1 MTSVKKGGTIKINP
15 PMIIAAALIVL
26 VLIVSVVTVVKSKSN
41 VIFSGVTAGG
51 IDLSG
56 MTIDQAEKALTE
68 KIISTADERIIIKAD
83 GDEFSATYRD
93 FGASYDIHKTAEDA
107 FAYGHDGFFSSIIP
121 VLKSVFGGETKIE
134 LSVII
139 NDRVF
144 DKTMAENTDYDK
156 SVEASFSLTDSSVE
170 VTNGVGAYTINPV
183 TAKKTLVAMMKNLDF
198 STLTFEKEN
207 IEPIPFDIDIIT
219 ENYSD
224 EPAAASYA
232 RDSLGEIYITPGR
245 EKVTVDVKE
254 ARDIIKNHTL
264 PGESYSIPA
273 HVELVGP
280 TERELTDALFRDKLS
295 SFSSSYSTSD
305 SNRSTNVALA
315 SKSIDNKV
323 LLPGESFSYNDTL
336 GKRTPEAGY
345 KMAGAYANGQ
355 SVQQYGGGI
364 CQVSS
369 TLYNAVLLANLK
381 INQRTCH
388 MFKVGYVPLGR
399 DATADYGT
407 VDFVFSNDTD
417 YPIKISSH
425 TTSSK
430 QVVCEIIGTKTENFT
445 VTLETTDVVAVPFST
460 KIVEDP
466 ELLEGTEKI
475 TERGSDGAKCSLYRI
490 VSVDGKEVSR
500 TFEASSYYM
509 PHNQVVTKGTKKA
522 EPAISD
528 AIESHADSDT
538 IGSPAVSEGIEPRAD
553 SEALPEAHN
562 ESHTEAGAIPHTNEN

>member
-1 MTSVKKGGTIKINP
+1 MASVKKGFKINAP
-15 PMIIAAALIVL
+15 IIIAAAVLAL
-26 VLIVSVVTVVKSKSN
+26 VLTVSSVTVVKSKSN
-41 VIFSGVTAGG
+41 VIFAGVTSGG
-51 IDLSG
+51 VDLSG
-56 MTIDQAEKALTE
+56 MTAEQAEEALTE
-68 KIISTADERIIIKAD
+68 KIIATADEKIKIKA
-83 GDEFSATYRD
+83 GNDEFSATYKD
-93 FGASYDIHKTAEDA
+93 FGASYDLKKTAEDA
-107 FAYGHDGFFSSIIP
+107 LSYGHDGFFSSIIP
-121 VLKSVFGGETKIE
+121 AMKSVFGGETKIE

-144 DKTMAENTDYDK
+144 DRTMAENTDYDK
-156 SVEASFSLTDSSVE
+156 SVEASFYLTDSSIE
-170 VTNGVGAYTINPV
+170 VTNGTGAYTINPV
-183 TAKKTLVAMMKNLDF
+183 TAKKTLVEMMKNLDF

-219 ENYSD
+219 ENYSE
-224 EPAAASYA
+224 EPVAASYA
-232 RDSLGEIYITPGR
+232 RDSLGEIYVTPGHER
-245 EKVTVDVKE
+245 VTVDVKK
-254 ARDIIKNHTL
+254 AREIIKSHNM

-273 HVELVGP
+273 SVETVGH
-280 TERELTDALFRDKLS
+280 TEDELTDALFRDKLS
-295 SFSSSYSTSD
+295 SYSTSYATSD

-315 SKSIDNKV
+315 SKSINNKI

-369 TLYNAVLLANLK
+369 TLYNSVLLANLK
-381 INQRTCH
+381 IDQRTCH

-445 VTLETTDVVAVPFST
+445 VTLETTDVVSVPFST
-460 KIVEDP
+460 KTVDDP

-475 TERGSDGAKCSLYRI
+475 TEHGSDGAKCSIYRI

-509 PHNQVVTKGTKKA
+509 PHNQVVAKGTKKA

-528 AIESHADSDT
+528 AVQEPSTDLNAVEPHADS
-538 IGSPAVSEGIEPRAD
+538 GAVNSPSD
-553 SEALPEAHN
+553 SEASGEPNTLAEAIH
-562 ESHTEAGAIPHTNEN
+562 STN

>member
-1 MTSVKKGGTIKINP
+1 MASAKKGSGIKINAP
-15 PMIIAAALIVL
+15 VIIAAALL
-26 VLIVSVVTVVKSKSN
+26 VLALTVSLVTVIKSKSN
-41 VIFSGVTAGG
+41 VILSGVTAGG
-51 IDLSG
+51 ADLSN
-56 MTIDQAEKALTE
+56 MTLEQAESALTE
-68 KIISTADERIIIKAD
+68 KIIATSEEKIKIKA
-83 GDEFSATYRD
+83 GNDEFSATYKD
-93 FGASYDIHKTAEDA
+93 FGASYDLKKTAEDA
-107 FAYGHDGFFSSIIP
+107 LAYGHGGFFSSIIP
-121 VLKSVFGGETKIE
+121 ALKSVFGGETKIE

-156 SVEASFSLTDSSVE
+156 SVEASFYLTDSSIE
-170 VTNGVGAYTINPV
+170 VTNGTGAYTINPV
-183 TAKKTLVAMMKNLDF
+183 TAKKSLVEMMKNLDF

-219 ENYSD
+219 ENYSE
-224 EPAAASYA
+224 EPTAASYA
-232 RDSLGEIYITPGR
+232 RDSLGEIYITPGHER
-245 EKVTVDVKE
+245 VTVDVKE
-254 ARDIIKNHTL
+254 AREIIKSHKE

-273 HVELVGP
+273 SVESVGA
-280 TERELTDALFRDKLS
+280 TEDELADALFRDKLS
-295 SFSSSYSTSD
+295 SFSSSFSTSD
-305 SNRSTNVALA
+305 SNRSTNVTLA

-323 LLPGESFSYNDTL
+323 LLPGESFSYNGTL

-381 INQRTCH
+381 VDQRTCH

-407 VDFVFSNDTD
+407 VDFVFSNNTD
-417 YPIKISSH
+417 YPIKISSY

-430 QVVCEIIGTKTENFT
+430 QVICEIIGTKTQDFT
-445 VTLETTDVVAVPFST
+445 VTLETTDVVTVPFTT
-460 KIVEDP
+460 KTVEDP
-466 ELLEGTEKI
+466 NLPEGTEKI

-490 VSVDGKEVSR
+490 VSINGEVVSK

-509 PHNQVVTKGTKKA
+509 PHNQVVTVGTKKV
-522 EPAISD
+522 E
-528 AIESHADSDT
+528 
-538 IGSPAVSEGIEPRAD
+538 PAVSEAIEPPAKASSD
-553 SEALPEAHN
+553 THEQNAEANSSALVE
-562 ESHTEAGAIPHTNEN
+562 EI